1 MCMTAMSDK
10 RRHGAC
16 THSWKKETKYI
27 SIILIVSFISII
39 LIVSFISII
48 FVIKFKVKSLKIWNI

>member
-39 LIVSFISII
+39 